1 MTARVWIAEA
11 PEFHSGLLS
20 SGPRPGSLLVV
31 ATSWT
36 SLSAAYAETAGDLMA
51 TVTPDGLRD
60 LESRRA
66 GPR

>member
-1 MTARVWIAEA
+1 MTARVWIAA
-11 PEFHSGLLS
+11 PPEVHSGLLS
-20 SGPRPGSLLVV
+20 SAPGPGSLLAA

-36 SLSAAYAETAGDLMA
+36 SLSAAYAETADDLMA
-51 TVTPDGLRD
+51 TVSPDGLRD